1 MKEKIVYES
10 LNKIV
15 DFNDLI
21 VKNEKITKIKNNNI
35 DKTINKIIE
44 EDPIIYIYNSHDT
57 EKYSIPYISDHS
69 ITPTVKIAS
78 YMLKDH
84 LNDLGISSY
93 VEENS
98 ISDYLKKYNLSYKG
112 CYEASRYYL
121 KNAKKKYDF
130 KIYIDLHRD
139 SVKHK
144 YTLYEKDGKRYAKIL
159 FVLTT
164 KHDNYK
170 KNEEFVNELNSMIE
184 SKYDGLSRGI
194 MKRDDVIFNQDLSP
208 NAILLELGGVDN
220 TIEELNNTLKVFAK
234 ILKEYLNKEET

>member
-1 MKEKIVYES
+1 
-10 LNKIV
+10 
-15 DFNDLI
+15 
-21 VKNEKITKIKNNNI
+21 
-35 DKTINKIIE
+35 
-44 EDPIIYIYNSHDT
+44 
-57 EKYSIPYISDHS
+57 
-69 ITPTVKIAS
+69 
-78 YMLKDH
+78 MLKDH

-144 YTLYEKDGKRYAKIL
+144 YTLYEKDGKSYAKVL